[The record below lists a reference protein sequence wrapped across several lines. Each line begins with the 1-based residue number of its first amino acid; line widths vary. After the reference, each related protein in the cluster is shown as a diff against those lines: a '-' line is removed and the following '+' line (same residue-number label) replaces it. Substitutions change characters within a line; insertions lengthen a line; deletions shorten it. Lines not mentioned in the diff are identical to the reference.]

1 MAPSSTIGAN
11 FVPNDCRL
19 PVQLVTAV
27 KKKALDA
34 AHVLRNGTKLFI
46 IALLQMRRVFA
57 IVQAF
62 EQRVDLTVQAGF
74 YLFPFGVAKVSSCKA
89 AEIKIVIILKTV
101 RAQFFVAGEHD
112 VGVEHVGL
120 LKQVTQVVRPSH
132 VDTDLRGRRR
142 TMEGLTGHGVI
153 IFCGSDV
160 LLDFSSRLE
169 MKVLAVGQGFQIL
182 AKVLFG
188 DGSAGGAVDVGLEV
202 LLSGAEGF

>member
-169 MKVLAVGQGFQIL
+169 MKCPRGRSGFS
-182 AKVLFG
+182 
-188 DGSAGGAVDVGLEV
+188 D
-202 LLSGAEGF
+202 SGESSVW